1 MNSHWLSVAPK
12 WIYILT
18 IILLGILA
26 AILYDKSK
34 GVPHE
39 VHTKIIVSNSE
50 LLKLN
55 SQLKETLL
63 RTYFGL
69 QTNLDELSTVS
80 QKLSQVQ
87 DDYFQ
92 GLNHETQ
99 LMVTNPLQELANK
112 ISARQ
117 GSIDAFIIHFEILTS
132 SLHGI
137 SASVAELRLKASE
150 LSDTRNNEVLINQID
165 KLISAIYRDKNKSGF
180 NVKPELD
187 VLLSLQ
193 PLVPISLTSLFNN
206 IVKHTQDLIEDN
218 KEVNR
223 LFNEIL
229 NDDVALSITLITER
243 YNSYY
248 ADKENER
255 EMYQRRWV
263 ALTTLMSLF
272 VVVILYRLA
281 TTTSR
286 LDNTVRQLN
295 FQQYAIDQHAI
306 ISIADVQGDITYVN
320 ELFCQLSEYSEEEL
334 LGQNHR
340 CVKSDEHDTQFFKD
354 MWRTIASGEVWHGEV
369 KNKSKSGKSYW
380 VNSTIVPF
388 MGEDGQPFQYISIR
402 TDITKRKQTEKI
414 LENERKFHTGITSAM
429 AEGVYAQDADGHC
442 TYINPEGERLLGWD
456 TDELIGKHMHE
467 VTHYQYEDGRPMPV
481 QECSVFNSLKERTAF
496 HTDKEVF
503 WRKDGSAM
511 PIYISAV
518 PIYDGDDFKGAVVA
532 FQDITRR
539 KQQEEEL
546 ATAVTTAEEASKS
559 KSMFLANMSH
569 EIRTPMNAII
579 GMSYLALQTDLDDKQ
594 RDYIEKVNKSADDLL
609 DLLNDIL
616 DFSKIEAQKLEL
628 ENVAFSLERVLH
640 DVTDMLLIPAGKKK
654 LELLLDIDE
663 GIPPVLMGDA
673 LRLRQSLLNF
683 ANNAIKFTHQGEV
696 VISVRLKKLT
706 HYAATLEFSVRDTGI
721 GMSTEQKDN
730 LFQSFSQADIS
741 TTREYGGTGLGL
753 AITEQLI
760 ALMGGSIHV
769 ESSVGQGS
777 TFSFIIKLQVSHEN
791 LGSDHTV
798 KVLHQGRVEVLVVDD
813 NESSREIIE
822 KQLHAQGIDVTMV
835 ASGAT
840 ALEKLKNKSYD
851 AVIMDWKMP
860 GMDGVETLGEIS
872 LLDIAVPPVVVMV
885 TAYDKNDL
893 EDELYEQDLS
903 VGGIVSKPFS
913 SSTLWDALNEALS
926 SSLKTPTQIETKPT
940 LEKLEKP
947 LQGRHILLVED
958 NEVNQHLAL
967 SLLKIHGMTADLAE
981 NGQEALDRLAE
992 GIGRYDCVLMDCQ
1005 MPVMDGYMATQLIR
1019 EQYESKL
1026 PVIAMTANVMSED
1039 IELAR
1044 MSGMDDVI
1052 AKPID
1057 VAVMMETMAK
1067 WIDGQN
1073 KQSEIKTSEVEA
1085 DKNPLSTEHINSEE
1099 GIRLLAGD
1107 STLYYQVLSRFK
1119 NSFMG
1124 AGDELTTFFANNDTD
1139 SAMRLAHSIKG
1150 TAANIGTTSL
1160 HEIASNIEKQCH
1172 IQELTLA
1179 QDYLPA
1185 FITSLNGVLKEIDT
1199 LLLAYDKVDKTQM
1212 VKKDSM
1218 SPEQVELFIQKL
1230 REQLEGYDA
1239 DAESTFEL
1247 LQNSVATVKKSH
1259 ALDGVGNALKRY
1271 DFEQALLEL
1280 NTLYP
1285 KNEAE

>member
-12 WIYILT
+12 WVYIST

-34 GVPHE
+34 GVPHD

-55 SQLKETLL
+55 AQLKETLL
-63 RTYFGL
+63 ETYFGL
-69 QTNLDELSTVS
+69 QNNLDELGTVS

-87 DDYFQ
+87 GDYFH

-99 LMVTNPLQELANK
+99 LMVTAPLQELANK

-117 GSIDAFIIHFEILTS
+117 DRIDAFISHSKVLTS
-132 SLHGI
+132 SWHDV
-137 SASVAELRLKASE
+137 STSVDELKLKVSQ
-150 LSDTRNNEVLINQID
+150 STDNEVLISQLNQLVTVIH
-165 KLISAIYRDKNKSGF
+165 ADKNKVAL
-180 NVKPELD
+180 NVKLELD
-187 VLLSLQ
+187 MLLSLQ
-193 PLVPISLTSLFNN
+193 HLVPVSFISLFNN
-206 IVKHTQDLIEDN
+206 IVKQTQFLIDEH

-229 NDDVALSITLITER
+229 NDNVALSITLITDR
-243 YNSYY
+243 YNNYY
-248 ADKENER
+248 TDKESES
-255 EMYQRRWV
+255 EIYQRRWV
-263 ALTTLMSLF
+263 ALTTLMSVF
-272 VVVILYRLA
+272 VVGMLYRLA
-281 TTTSR
+281 STTTR
-286 LDNTVRQLN
+286 LDSTVKQFN
-295 FQQYAIDQHAI
+295 FQQYAMDQHAI
-306 ISIADVQGDITYVN
+306 ISIADIQGNITYVN
-320 ELFCQLSEYSEEEL
+320 ELFCHLSEYSEEEL

-340 CVKSDEHDTQFFKD
+340 LVKSAEHDAQFFKE
-354 MWRTIASGEVWHGEV
+354 MWRTITSGHVWHGEI
-369 KNKSKSGKSYW
+369 KNRSKSGKYYW

-388 MGEDGQPFQYISIR
+388 MGDDGKPFQYISIR
-402 TDITKRKQTEKI
+402 TDITKRKQTEKV
-414 LENERKFHTGITSAM
+414 LEDERKFHTGITSAM

-481 QECSVFNSLKERTAF
+481 EECSVFNSLKDRTAF

-518 PIYDGDDFKGAVVA
+518 PIYDGDEFKGAVVA

-546 ATAVTTAEEASKS
+546 ATAVTTAEKATKS

-628 ENVAFSLERVLH
+628 ENAAFSLERVLH
-640 DVTDMLLIPAGKKK
+640 DVTDMLIIPAGKKK
-654 LELLLDIDE
+654 LELLLDIDK
-663 GIPPVLMGDA
+663 GIPPILMGDA

-696 VISVRLKKLT
+696 VISVGLENLT
-706 HYAATLEFSVRDTGI
+706 YHTATLAFSIRDTGI
-721 GMSTEQKDN
+721 GMTAEQKN
-730 LFQSFSQADIS
+730 SLFKSFSQADIS
-741 TTREYGGTGLGL
+741 TTRQYGGTGLGL

-769 ESSVGQGS
+769 ESTTGEGS
-777 TFSFIIKLQVSHEN
+777 TFSFTIKLPINHEH
-791 LGSDHTV
+791 SDLENTA
-798 KVLHQGRVEVLVVDD
+798 KALHRGRGKMLVVDD

-822 KQLHAQGIDVTMV
+822 KQLHAQGIEVTTV
-835 ASGAT
+835 VSGAA
-840 ALEKLKNKSYD
+840 ALEVLKRKSYD

-860 GMDGVETLGEIS
+860 GMDGIETLSEIG
-872 LLDIAVPPVVVMV
+872 LLDIALPPVVVMV
-885 TAYDKNDL
+885 TAYDKSDL

-903 VGGIVSKPFS
+903 VGGMLTKPFS
-913 SSTLWDALNEALS
+913 SSTLWDALNGALNAG
-926 SSLKTPTQIETKPT
+926 LKTPAQIEVKPT
-940 LEKLEKP
+940 IEKQKPEKP
-947 LQGRHILLVED
+947 LLGRHILLVED

-981 NGQEALDRLAE
+981 DGQKALDRLSE
-992 GIGRYDCVLMDCQ
+992 GKYDCVLMDCQ

-1019 EQYESKL
+1019 EQYGNDL
-1026 PVIAMTANVMSED
+1026 PVIAMTANVMNED

-1044 MSGMDDVI
+1044 KSGMDDVI

-1057 VAVMMETMAK
+1057 VAIMIETMAK
-1067 WIDGQN
+1067 WIIGQSR
-1073 KQSEIKTSEVEA
+1073 QSETTMGEVVDIKAPS
-1085 DKNPLSTEHINSEE
+1085 STEHINSEE
-1099 GIRLLAGD
+1099 GLRLLAGD
-1107 STLYYQVLSRFK
+1107 NTLYYQVLSRFK
-1119 NSFMG
+1119 DSFVS
-1124 AGDELTTFFANNDTD
+1124 AGDKLITLLENSDVD
-1139 SAMRLAHSIKG
+1139 DAMRLAHSIKG
-1150 TAANIGTTSL
+1150 TAANIGTTLL
-1160 HEIASNIEKQCH
+1160 HQIASDIEKLCYR
-1172 IQELTLA
+1172 QELTQA
-1179 QDYLPA
+1179 KDRVA
-1185 FITSLNGVLKEIDT
+1185 EFNISLNGVLKEIDV
-1199 LLLAYDKVDKTQM
+1199 LLLSSDKPDGTQKI
-1212 VKKDSM
+1212 KKDDT
-1218 SPEQVELFIQKL
+1218 SPEQVELLIHKL
-1230 REQLEGYDA
+1230 REDLESYDA
-1239 DAESTFEL
+1239 DAESSFEA
-1247 LQNSVATVKKSH
+1247 LQNSVDTVKKRH
-1259 ALDGVGNALKRY
+1259 ALDGVANALKQY

-1280 NTLYP
+1280 NVLYP
-1285 KNEAE
+1285 ENETE